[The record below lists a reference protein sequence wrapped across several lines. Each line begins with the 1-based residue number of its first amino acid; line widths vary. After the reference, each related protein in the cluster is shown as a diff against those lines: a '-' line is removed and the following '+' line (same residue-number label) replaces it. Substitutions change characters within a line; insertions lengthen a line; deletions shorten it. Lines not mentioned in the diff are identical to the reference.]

1 MNRLLKL
8 TTFIALAAWLGG
20 CATHYQTPAGGV
32 SLAEISD
39 TEIKDYY
46 QRQPATAFPA
56 NIAIVRVQD
65 SGYETRT
72 ASGYGYGRFTT
83 VTTRDVED
91 EADIETIG
99 RLPLV
104 AGVAPV
110 GRMLLPSNASS
121 IKDLRVPAAKLKA
134 DLLLVYSIDT
144 TFAVEGKSYGPLSL
158 ISLGLIPNKRAHVTA
173 TVSGVLVDVRTGY
186 IYGTTEAT
194 AREDQRA
201 TIWST
206 EQAIDTSRVK
216 AEGDAFEEFVVGF
229 GDLWKS
235 VVDVHAA
242 TRPQPATTAPAVV
255 RDNDTHYH
263 VRFNDR

>member
-1 MNRLLKL
+1 MKRILKL
-8 TTFIALAAWLGG
+8 ATLIVFGLWLGG

-32 SLAEISD
+32 SLADISD
-39 TEIKDYY
+39 PVLKDYY
-46 QRQPATAFPA
+46 LREPATAFPA
-56 NIAIVRVQD
+56 SIAVIRVQD
-65 SGYETRT
+65 AGYATRT
-72 ASGYGYGRFTT
+72 SRGYGNGRFTT
-83 VTTRDVED
+83 VTTRDVEGD
-91 EADIETIG
+91 ADIEALA

-110 GRMLLPSNASS
+110 GRILLPSNAST
-121 IKDLRVPAAKLKA
+121 IRDLRVPAAKLRA

-144 TFAVEGKSYGPLSL
+144 SFSVEGKSLGPLSL
-158 ISLGLIPNKRAHVTA
+158 ISLGFIPNKRAHVTS
-173 TVSGVLVDVRTGY
+173 TVSGMLVDVRTGF

-206 EQAIDTSRVK
+206 EQAIDTSRMK
-216 AEGDAFEEFVVGF
+216 AEGEAFGEFVDGF

-242 TRPQPATTAPAVV
+242 TQVPMAAPARADVSE
-255 RDNDTHYH
+255 RDTYYR